1 MKKILLLVVAVFV
14 MMPCASL
21 ARTAI
26 SDSELS
32 AVIAQEGV
40 TIDFN
45 NFSLGTISINTIS
58 WGDSNG
64 FTGYT
69 SAGWV
74 GGNLALSN
82 NAITISNTMSID
94 VGTNTTLTRT
104 AVGITLPTINVAG
117 NIDATV
123 KLAADKTLTTGAAN
137 LGSVYISGLN
147 VSPSGTLVIYA
158 H

>member
-26 SDSELS
+26 SDSELG
-32 AVIAQEGV
+32 AVTAQTGV
-40 TIDFN
+40 TIDFHDFN
-45 NFSLGTISINTIS
+45 LGTISINTVS

-64 FTGYT
+64 FGVYT

-74 GGNLALSN
+74 GGNLVLSN
-82 NAITISNTMSID
+82 DAITIGGTMNID
-94 VGTNTTLTRT
+94 VGTNGGVT
-104 AVGITLPTINVAG
+104 AVGITLPTINVGG

-123 KLAADKTLTTGAAN
+123 KLAGDKTLTSNATT